1 MNAGEPRA
9 SKPEFPSAY
18 GLTGKNPLPW
28 SWAAER
34 LAASRNY
41 WIVTTCADGRP
52 HAMPVWG
59 LWLDDAVVF
68 SSSPSSVKARN
79 IRREP
84 RLVIHLESGDEV
96 VILEGTAE
104 RVPIDDAIADAYEAK
119 YGFRPDVSDPDS
131 FWVSLR
137 PSRAFAW
144 LESSY
149 PDTATRFDFD

>member
-1 MNAGEPRA
+1 
-9 SKPEFPSAY
+9 
-18 GLTGKNPLPW
+18 
-28 SWAAER
+28 
-34 LAASRNY
+34 
-41 WIVTTCADGRP
+41 
-52 HAMPVWG
+52 MPVWG

-96 VILEGTAE
+96 VILEGAAE
-104 RVPIDDAIADAYEAK
+104 HVPLDDAIADANGAK
-119 YGFRPDVSDPDS
+119 YGFRPEVNDPDAC
-131 FWVSLR
+131 WVSLR

-149 PDTATRFDFD
+149 PDTATRFDWG